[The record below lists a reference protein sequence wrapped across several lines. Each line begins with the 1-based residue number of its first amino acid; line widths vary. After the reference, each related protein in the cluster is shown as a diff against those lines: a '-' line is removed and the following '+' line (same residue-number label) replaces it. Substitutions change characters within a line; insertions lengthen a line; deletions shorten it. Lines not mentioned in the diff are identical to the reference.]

1 MGLGTHWQKATF
13 MPYVHSFEYVEVFC
27 GHFVMDLTFGA
38 DNVSMFHADIIAQI
52 SFKLND

>member
-1 MGLGTHWQKATF
+1 